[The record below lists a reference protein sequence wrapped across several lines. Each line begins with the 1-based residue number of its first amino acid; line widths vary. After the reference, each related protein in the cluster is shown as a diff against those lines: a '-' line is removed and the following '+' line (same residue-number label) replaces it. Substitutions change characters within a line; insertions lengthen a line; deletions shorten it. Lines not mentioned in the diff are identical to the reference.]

1 MVSTSQVE
9 RRVGRTLVVLSGAP
23 FLASLDL
30 FVVNVAFTA
39 IGRDF
44 TGHTLADLSW
54 ILNGYPIIYAA
65 LLVPCGRWADRVG
78 HKRVFLLG
86 LALFTLASA

>member
-1 MVSTSQVE
+1 MVSNSQVE
-9 RRVGRTLVVLSGAP
+9 RGVGRTLVVLSGAP

-44 TGHTLADLSW
+44 RGHTLADLSW
-54 ILNGYPIIYAA
+54 ILNGYPIIYCAPPEICALTGYGVACLEPAA
-65 LLVPCGRWADRVG
+65 RRRSWC
-78 HKRVFLLG
+78 
-86 LALFTLASA
+86 